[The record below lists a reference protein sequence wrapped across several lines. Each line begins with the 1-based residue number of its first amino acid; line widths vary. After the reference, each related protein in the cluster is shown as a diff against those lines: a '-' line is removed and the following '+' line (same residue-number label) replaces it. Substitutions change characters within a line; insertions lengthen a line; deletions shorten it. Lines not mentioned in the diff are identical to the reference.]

1 MCAVLEAVFS
11 VKMPM
16 LLNNS
21 QSYAKALCSHE
32 DVNGVPVSSM
42 CSGIMGQRCH
52 VIMKHMEERR
62 ANEPSLASCQHF
74 LDHCL
79 VSYKICVTT
88 FLC

>member
-1 MCAVLEAVFS
+1 MAINQVSYRDCFIADMCAVLEAVFS

-32 DVNGVPVSSM
+32 DVNEVPVSSM

-52 VIMKHMEERR
+52 VIMKYMEERR
-62 ANEPSLASCQHF
+62 ANEPSLASCM
-74 LDHCL
+74 L
-79 VSYKICVTT
+79 VGM
-88 FLC
+88 